1 VIRFVRRFAT
11 MLAKVKGERSKER
24 HDANGREGRRVAV
37 GPSLPFDVFPLP
49 FSLSRLTSL
58 AITLVTCAAALV
70 VAASAAQ
77 PAAPRFP
84 GTATTVTV
92 NRVDGRVA
100 VMQGSTLSVYPTVEA
115 PAPAASFEI
124 PGSNPAVVEFRG
136 NQILYSTH
144 GVNEMPVV
152 LVAVSAEGRE
162 RLAWPNSGISE
173 LFPTESS
180 RLTLDGKGVFG
191 FLPLDAEARAFFG
204 MANDIP
210 AGAGIAATYRFAGE
224 KLLARG
230 SEAFAGIVALSPDDM
245 LLTLKGGGLMRVRPP
260 GAAGWKREGK
270 GGEWRVVD
278 VDPKAGIVVA
288 VDAAG
293 AAVAT
298 GLEKGDP
305 RWRVDVAG
313 ARVLDCRTLGDG
325 RALVLADGKE
335 RSASVIDPA
344 TGRTTGSG
352 LAEAAGRQGLAQV
365 YFDWLAN
372 ARSLAE
378 LVEVTMPQGPVWLIR
393 GPDGWYAARSLQ

>member
-1 VIRFVRRFAT
+1 
-11 MLAKVKGERSKER
+11 
-24 HDANGREGRRVAV
+24 VAA
-37 GPSLPFDVFPLP
+37 GLGLPFDVFPFP
-49 FSLSRLTSL
+49 FFPVSLMLM
-58 AITLVTCAAALV
+58 AALAAT
-70 VAASAAQ
+70 AASAGA
-77 PAAPRFP
+77 PPRFP
-84 GTATTVTV
+84 GAATTVTV

-115 PAPAASFEI
+115 AAPAASFDI
-124 PGSNPAVVEFRG
+124 PGNDPAVMEFRG
-136 NQILYSTH
+136 NQILYVTH

-210 AGAGIAATYRFAGE
+210 AGAGVAATYRFAGE

-230 SEAFAGIVALSPDDM
+230 SEAFAGVVALSPDDM

-260 GAAGWKREGK
+260 GAPGWKREGK

-278 VDPKAGIVVA
+278 VDVKAGVVVA

-298 GLEKGDP
+298 GLEKGEP

-325 RALVLADGKE
+325 RTLVLADGKE
-335 RSASVIDPA
+335 RSASVFDPA
-344 TGRTTGSG
+344 TGRTSGSA

-365 YFDWLAN
+365 YFDWLAK
-372 ARSLAE
+372 ARSLVE
-378 LVEVTMPQGPVWLIR
+378 LVDVTTPQGPVWLIR
-393 GPDGWYAARSLQ
+393 GPDGWYEVRVQQ